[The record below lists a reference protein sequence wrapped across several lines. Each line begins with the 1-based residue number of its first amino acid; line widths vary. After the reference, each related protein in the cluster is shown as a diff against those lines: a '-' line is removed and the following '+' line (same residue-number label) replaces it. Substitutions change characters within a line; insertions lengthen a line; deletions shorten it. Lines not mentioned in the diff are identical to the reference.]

1 MCSKVMVM
9 EWNVTRGASPESR
22 RKSRMHYAK
31 EVDDMSGKRYFKFL
45 FVCLMILSLGM
56 WIQPSYGEE
65 VIKIGFFAPLT
76 GFAAADGASAKHA
89 VEIGVKQINDAGGI
103 NGKNVELVV
112 YDDRVDSKEAVAIAR
127 KLIEKDRVVAIVSGS
142 YSGPTRVTAPIFQ
155 KAGIPMVAGYAV
167 HEDITRAGDF
177 IFRNGFL
184 GEIEGAAAAEV
195 AVKKLKAKRI
205 AVLTMDNDFGR
216 ALSAGFVK
224 HAKESGAQVVSEQV
238 YSLKEEDYT
247 PFLTKVKQVNPDVV
261 FTSGYYKQ
269 AGLVCR
275 QAKDLGLKAQILGE
289 EGFDSPKFIEIAGE
303 SAEGVIIVTNLNRD
317 DKRSHVQEFLR
328 SYKERYGLDADMVGA
343 SSYDAF
349 MIVAH
354 AIQQAGTD
362 PKAIRKALADLRD
375 YDAIT
380 GKISRFNRI
389 GEVTKPVQVQIV
401 KGGKF
406 RYYAVVDDPTVITPP
421 EK

>member
-1 MCSKVMVM
+1 MPYK
-9 EWNVTRGASPESR
+9 
-22 RKSRMHYAK
+22 K
-31 EVDDMSGKRYFKFL
+31 EVDGMSGKKFL
-45 FVCLMILSLGM
+45 TLFFVSLIIFSLGAL
-56 WIQPSYGEE
+56 IKPCYGED
-65 VIKIGFFAPLT
+65 VIKVGFFAPLT
-76 GFAAADGASAKHA
+76 GFAAADGASAKDA

-103 NGKNVELVV
+103 KGKKVKLVI

-127 KLIEKDRVVAIVSGS
+127 KLTEKDKVVAVVSGS

-155 KAGIPMVAGYAV
+155 QAGIPMVAGYAV
-167 HEDITRAGDF
+167 HKDITRAGNF

-195 AVKKLKAKRI
+195 AVKKLMAKRI

-216 ALSAGFVK
+216 ELSAGFVK
-224 HAKESGAQVVSEQV
+224 HAEESGAQIVSHQV

-247 PFLTKVKQVNPDVV
+247 PFLTKVKNVTPDVL

-269 AGLVCR
+269 AALICR

-303 SAEGVIIVTNLNRD
+303 SAEGVIIVTNLDRG
-317 DKRSHVQEFLR
+317 DKRPHVQEFLR
-328 SYKERYGLDADMVGA
+328 TYKKRYGLDADMVGA

-349 MIVAH
+349 MIVAY
-354 AIQQAGTD
+354 AIREAGTN
-362 PKAIRKALADLRD
+362 PNAIRKALAQLRD

-380 GKISRFNRI
+380 GKISRFNAI

-401 KGGKF
+401 RGGEF
-406 RYYAVVDDPTVITPP
+406 RYFGVVDDLGIITPP
-421 EK
+421 EN

>member
-1 MCSKVMVM
+1 MPYK
-9 EWNVTRGASPESR
+9 
-22 RKSRMHYAK
+22 K
-31 EVDDMSGKRYFKFL
+31 EVDGMSGKKFL
-45 FVCLMILSLGM
+45 TLFFVSLIIFSLGAL
-56 WIQPSYGEE
+56 IQPCYGEE
-65 VIKIGFFAPLT
+65 VIKVGFFAPLT

-103 NGKNVELVV
+103 NGKKVKLVI

-127 KLIEKDRVVAIVSGS
+127 KLTEKDKVVAVVSGS
-142 YSGPTRVTAPIFQ
+142 YSGPTRVTAPILQ

-167 HEDITRAGDF
+167 HKDITRAGDF

-195 AVKKLKAKRI
+195 AVKQLMAKRI

-224 HAKESGAQVVSEQV
+224 HAEESGAQIVSHQV

-247 PFLTKVKQVNPDVV
+247 PFLTKVRKVNPDLL

-269 AGLVCR
+269 AALICR
-275 QAKDLGLKAQILGE
+275 QAKDLGLKVQILGE
-289 EGFDSPKFIEIAGE
+289 EGFDSPKFLEIARG

-317 DKRSHVQEFLR
+317 DKRPHVQEFLR
-328 SYKERYGLDADMVGA
+328 TYKERYGLDADMVGA

-349 MIVAH
+349 MIVAY
-354 AIQQAGTD
+354 AIRKAGTN
-362 PKAIRKALADLRD
+362 PKAIRKALAELRD

-380 GKISRFNRI
+380 GNISRFNAI
-389 GEVTKPVQVQIV
+389 GEVTKPVQVQV
-401 KGGKF
+401 VRGGKF
-406 RYYAVVDDPTVITPP
+406 RYYGVVDAPGIITPP
-421 EK
+421 EN

>member
-1 MCSKVMVM
+1 MQK
-9 EWNVTRGASPESR
+9 R
-22 RKSRMHYAK
+22 RLHAE
-31 EVDDMSGKRYFKFL
+31 EVDGMSGKRKLKLL
-45 FVCLMILSLGM
+45 FVCLIVLSLGM
-56 WIQPSYGEE
+56 WTQSAYGEE
-65 VIKIGFFAPLT
+65 VIKVGFFAPLT

-103 NGKNVELVV
+103 NGKKVKLVV

-127 KLIEKDRVVAIVSGS
+127 KLIEKDKVVAVVSGS
-142 YSGPTRVTAPIFQ
+142 YSGPTRVTAPILQ

-167 HEDITRAGDF
+167 HKDITRAGDF

-184 GEIEGAAAAEV
+184 GEVEGAAAAEV
-195 AVKKLKAKRI
+195 AVKNLKAKRI

-224 HAKESGAQVVSEQV
+224 HAEASGVQIVSHQV
-238 YSLKEEDYT
+238 YSLKEQDYT
-247 PFLTKVKQVNPDVV
+247 PFLTKVKEVNPDVI

-269 AGLVCR
+269 AGLICR
-275 QAKDLGLKAQILGE
+275 QSKDLGLKAQILGE

-317 DKRSHVQEFLR
+317 DKRPHVQEFLR
-328 SYKERYGLDADMVGA
+328 TYKERYGLDADMVGA

-349 MIVAH
+349 MIVAQ
-354 AIQQAGTD
+354 AIREAGTD
-362 PKAIRKALADLRD
+362 PKAIRKEIADLRD

-380 GKISRFNRI
+380 GKIRRFNRI

-401 KGGKF
+401 RGGKF
-406 RYYAVVDDPTVITPP
+406 RYYSVVDDPAIITPP
-421 EK
+421 EG

>member
-1 MCSKVMVM
+1 M
-9 EWNVTRGASPESR
+9 
-22 RKSRMHYAK
+22 
-31 EVDDMSGKRYFKFL
+31 DGKKYLKL
-45 FVCLMILSLGM
+45 LLTCLIVLSLGM
-56 WIQPSYGEE
+56 LSQPSYGAEA
-65 VIKIGFFAPLT
+65 VRIGFFAPLT

-89 VEIGVKQINDAGGI
+89 VEIGVKQINDTGGI
-103 NGKNVELVV
+103 NGKKVKLVV

-127 KLIEKDRVVAIVSGS
+127 RLIEKDKVVAVVSGS

-167 HEDITRAGDF
+167 HRDITRAGDF

-184 GEIEGAAAAEV
+184 GEVEGAAAAEI

-224 HAKESGAQVVSEQV
+224 HAEESGAQIVSHQV

-247 PFLTKVKQVNPDVV
+247 PFLTKVKKVDPDVV

-269 AGLVCR
+269 AGLICR
-275 QAKDLGLKAQILGE
+275 QAKDLGLKVQILGE
-289 EGFDSPKFIEIAGE
+289 EGFDSPKFLEIAGE

-317 DKRSHVQEFLR
+317 DKRPHVQEFLR
-328 SYKERYGLDADMVGA
+328 TYKKRYGLDADMVGA

-349 MIVAH
+349 MIIAH
-354 AIQQAGTD
+354 AIREAGTN
-362 PKAIRKALADLRD
+362 PKAIRKAIADLRN
-375 YDAIT
+375 YSAIT
-380 GKISRFNRI
+380 GKISRFNAI

-401 KGGKF
+401 RGAKF
-406 RYYAVVDDPTVITPP
+406 RYYSVVDDPAIITPP

>member
-1 MCSKVMVM
+1 
-9 EWNVTRGASPESR
+9 
-22 RKSRMHYAK
+22 
-31 EVDDMSGKRYFKFL
+31 MSGMRSLKLL
-45 FVCLMILSLGM
+45 FICLIVLSLGM
-56 WIQPSYGEE
+56 WTQSVYGEE
-65 VIKIGFFAPLT
+65 VIKVGFFAPLT

-89 VEIGVKQINDAGGI
+89 VEIGVTQINDAGGI
-103 NGKNVELVV
+103 NGKKVKLVV

-127 KLIEKDRVVAIVSGS
+127 KLIEKDKVVAVVSGS
-142 YSGPTRVTAPIFQ
+142 YSGPTRVTAPILQ

-167 HEDITRAGDF
+167 HKDITRAGDF

-184 GEIEGAAAAEV
+184 GEVEGAAAAEV
-195 AVKKLKAKRI
+195 AVKNLKAKRI

-224 HAKESGAQVVSEQV
+224 HAEASGAKIVSHQV

-247 PFLTKVKQVNPDVV
+247 PFLTKLKEVNPDVI

-269 AGLVCR
+269 AGLICR
-275 QAKDLGLKAQILGE
+275 QSKDLGLKAQILGE

-317 DKRSHVQEFLR
+317 DRRPHVQEFLR
-328 SYKERYGLDADMVGA
+328 TYKERYGLDADMVGA

-349 MIVAH
+349 MIVAQ
-354 AIQQAGTD
+354 AIREAGVD
-362 PKAIRKALADLRD
+362 PKAIRKAIAGLRD

-380 GKISRFNRI
+380 GKISRFNHI

-401 KGGKF
+401 RGGKF
-406 RYYAVVDDPTVITPP
+406 RYYSVVDDPAIITPP
-421 EK
+421 EG

>member
-1 MCSKVMVM
+1 M
-9 EWNVTRGASPESR
+9 
-22 RKSRMHYAK
+22 
-31 EVDDMSGKRYFKFL
+31 DGKKYLKL
-45 FVCLMILSLGM
+45 LLTCLIVLSLGM
-56 WIQPSYGEE
+56 LSQPSYGAEA
-65 VIKIGFFAPLT
+65 VRIGFFAPLT

-89 VEIGVKQINDAGGI
+89 VEIGVKQINDTGGI
-103 NGKNVELVV
+103 NGKKVKLVV

-127 KLIEKDRVVAIVSGS
+127 RLIEKDKVVAVVSGS

-167 HEDITRAGDF
+167 HRDITRAGDF

-184 GEIEGAAAAEV
+184 GEVEGAAAAEI

-224 HAKESGAQVVSEQV
+224 HAEESGAQIVSHQV

-247 PFLTKVKQVNPDVV
+247 PFLTKVKKVDPDVV

-269 AGLVCR
+269 AGLICR
-275 QAKDLGLKAQILGE
+275 QAKDLGLKVQILGE
-289 EGFDSPKFIEIAGE
+289 EGFDSPKFLEIAGE

-317 DKRSHVQEFLR
+317 DKRPHVQEFLR
-328 SYKERYGLDADMVGA
+328 TYKKRYGLDADMVGA

-349 MIVAH
+349 MIIAH
-354 AIQQAGTD
+354 AIREAGTNA
-362 PKAIRKALADLRD
+362 KAIRKAIADLRN
-375 YDAIT
+375 YSAIT
-380 GKISRFNRI
+380 GKISRFNAI

-401 KGGKF
+401 RGAKF
-406 RYYAVVDDPTVITPP
+406 RYYSVVDDPAIITPP

>member
-1 MCSKVMVM
+1 
-9 EWNVTRGASPESR
+9 
-22 RKSRMHYAK
+22 
-31 EVDDMSGKRYFKFL
+31 MSHRNYYKL
-45 FVCLMILSLGM
+45 VLVCIIGLSVGM
-56 WIQPSYGEE
+56 FAQTSYGEE
-65 VIKIGFFAPLT
+65 AIKVGFFAPLT

-103 NGKNVELVV
+103 NGKRVELVV

-127 KLIEKDRVVAIVSGS
+127 KLIEKDKVVAVVSGS

-167 HEDITRAGDF
+167 HRDITRAGDY

-195 AVKKLKAKRI
+195 AVKQLKANRI

-224 HAKESGAQVVSEQV
+224 HAEESGAQIVSHQV

-247 PFLTKVKQVNPDVV
+247 PFLTKVKEVNPEVL

-269 AGLVCR
+269 AGLICR
-275 QAKDLGLKAQILGE
+275 QSKDLGLKAQILGE
-289 EGFDSPKFIEIAGE
+289 EGFDSPKFLEIAGN

-317 DKRSHVQEFLR
+317 DRRPHVQEFLR
-328 SYKERYGLDADMVGA
+328 TYREQYGLDADMVGA

-349 MIVAH
+349 MIVSY
-354 AIQQAGTD
+354 AIRKAGTH
-362 PKAIRKALADLRD
+362 PKAIRDAIAELRD

-380 GKISRFNRI
+380 GKISRFNDI
-389 GEVTKPVQVQIV
+389 GEVKKPVQVQIV
-401 KGGKF
+401 KGGEF
-406 RYYAVVDDPTVITPP
+406 RYYTMVDDPGIITPP

>member
-1 MCSKVMVM
+1 MSSKKYLRLSL
-9 EWNVTRGASPESR
+9 VTL
-22 RKSRMHYAK
+22 
-31 EVDDMSGKRYFKFL
+31 V
-45 FVCLMILSLGM
+45 ILSLGAFS
-56 WIQPSYGEE
+56 QPTYGAE
-65 VIKIGFFAPLT
+65 VIKVGFFAPLT

-103 NGKNVELVV
+103 NGKKVELVV

-127 KLIEKDRVVAIVSGS
+127 KLIEKDRVVAVVSGS
-142 YSGPTRVTAPIFQ
+142 YSGPTRVTAPILQ
-155 KAGIPMVAGYAV
+155 EAGIPMVAGYAV
-167 HEDITRAGDF
+167 HRDITRAGDF

-184 GEIEGAAAAEV
+184 GEVEGAAAAEV
-195 AVKKLKAKRI
+195 AVKNIGAKKI

-216 ALSAGFVK
+216 ALSAGFVER
-224 HAKESGAQVVSEQV
+224 AKQLGAEIVSHQV

-247 PFLTKVKQVNPDVV
+247 PFLTKVKDVDPEVV

-269 AGLVCR
+269 AGLICR
-275 QAKDLGLKAQILGE
+275 QSKDLGLKAQILGE
-289 EGFDSPKFIEIAGE
+289 EGFDSPKFVEIAGD

-317 DKRSHVQEFLR
+317 DKRPHVQEFLR
-328 SYKERYGLDADMVGA
+328 TYKEQYNLDADMVGA

-354 AIQQAGTD
+354 AIRKAGED
-362 PKAIRKALADLRD
+362 PNAIRKALADLRD

-401 KGGKF
+401 RGGKF
-406 RYYAVVDDPTVITPP
+406 RYYGVVDDPAIITPP
-421 EK
+421 EE

>member
-1 MCSKVMVM
+1 MDGKKYLKLLSMCLIIL
-9 EWNVTRGASPESR
+9 
-22 RKSRMHYAK
+22 
-31 EVDDMSGKRYFKFL
+31 FL
-45 FVCLMILSLGM
+45 GILS
-56 WIQPSYGEE
+56 QPSYGTEA
-65 VIKIGFFAPLT
+65 IKIGFFAPLT

-89 VEIGVKQINDAGGI
+89 VEIGVKQINDTGGI
-103 NGKNVELVV
+103 NGRKIKLII

-127 KLIEKDRVVAIVSGS
+127 RLIEKDKVVAVVSGS

-167 HEDITRAGDF
+167 HKDITRAGDF

-195 AVKKLKAKRI
+195 AVRKLKAKRI

-224 HAKESGAQVVSEQV
+224 HAEESGAQIVSHQV

-247 PFLTKVKQVNPDVV
+247 PFLTKIKQVDPEVV

-269 AGLVCR
+269 AGLICR
-275 QAKDLGLKAQILGE
+275 QAKDLGLRVQILGE
-289 EGFDSPKFIEIAGE
+289 EGFDSPKFLEIAGE

-317 DKRSHVQEFLR
+317 DKRAHVQEFLR
-328 SYKERYGLDADMVGA
+328 TYKERYDLDADMVGA

-349 MIVAH
+349 MIVTY
-354 AIQQAGTD
+354 AIREAGLD
-362 PKAIRKALADLRD
+362 PKAIRKAIADLRN
-375 YDAIT
+375 YAAIT
-380 GKISRFNRI
+380 GNISHFNAI
-389 GEVTKPVQVQIV
+389 GEVTKPVQIQIV
-401 KGGKF
+401 RGGKF
-406 RYYAVVDDPTVITPP
+406 RYYSVVDDPAVITPP
-421 EK
+421 ER

>member
-1 MCSKVMVM
+1 MPYK
-9 EWNVTRGASPESR
+9 
-22 RKSRMHYAK
+22 K
-31 EVDDMSGKRYFKFL
+31 EVDGMSGKKFL
-45 FVCLMILSLGM
+45 TLFFVSLIIFSLGAL
-56 WIQPSYGEE
+56 IKPCYGED
-65 VIKIGFFAPLT
+65 VIKVGFFAPLT
-76 GFAAADGASAKHA
+76 GFAAADGASAKDA

-103 NGKNVELVV
+103 KGKKVKLVI

-127 KLIEKDRVVAIVSGS
+127 KLIEKDKVVAVVSGS

-155 KAGIPMVAGYAV
+155 QAGIPMVAGYAV
-167 HEDITRAGDF
+167 HKDITRAGNF

-195 AVKKLKAKRI
+195 AVKKLMAKRI

-216 ALSAGFVK
+216 ELSAGFVK
-224 HAKESGAQVVSEQV
+224 HAEESGAQIVSHQV

-247 PFLTKVKQVNPDVV
+247 PFLTKVKNVTPDVL

-269 AGLVCR
+269 AALICR

-303 SAEGVIIVTNLNRD
+303 SAEGVIIVTNLDRG
-317 DKRSHVQEFLR
+317 DKRPHVQEFLR
-328 SYKERYGLDADMVGA
+328 TYKKRYGLDADMVGA

-349 MIVAH
+349 MIVAY
-354 AIQQAGTD
+354 AIREAGTN
-362 PKAIRKALADLRD
+362 PNAIRKALAQLRD

-380 GKISRFNRI
+380 GKISRFNAI

-401 KGGKF
+401 RGGEF
-406 RYYAVVDDPTVITPP
+406 RYFGVVDDLGIITPP
-421 EK
+421 EN

>member
-1 MCSKVMVM
+1 
-9 EWNVTRGASPESR
+9 
-22 RKSRMHYAK
+22 
-31 EVDDMSGKRYFKFL
+31 MSGKKFL
-45 FVCLMILSLGM
+45 TLFFVSLIIFSLGAL
-56 WIQPSYGEE
+56 IQPCYGEE
-65 VIKIGFFAPLT
+65 VIKVGFFAPLT

-103 NGKNVELVV
+103 QGKKVKLVI

-127 KLIEKDRVVAIVSGS
+127 KLTEKDKVVAVVSGS

-155 KAGIPMVAGYAV
+155 QAGIPMVAGYAV
-167 HEDITRAGDF
+167 HKDITRSGDF

-195 AVKKLKAKRI
+195 AVKKLMAKRI

-224 HAKESGAQVVSEQV
+224 HAEESGVQIVSHQV

-247 PFLTKVKQVNPDVV
+247 PFLTKVKKVNPDVL

-269 AGLVCR
+269 AALICR

-289 EGFDSPKFIEIAGE
+289 EGFDSPKFLEIARE
-303 SAEGVIIVTNLNRD
+303 SAEGVIIVTNLDRD
-317 DKRSHVQEFLR
+317 DKRPHVQEFLR
-328 SYKERYGLDADMVGA
+328 TYKERYGLDADMVGA

-349 MIVAH
+349 MIVAY
-354 AIQQAGTD
+354 AIREAGTN
-362 PKAIRKALADLRD
+362 PNAIRKALAELRD

-380 GKISRFNRI
+380 GKISRFNAI
-389 GEVTKPVQVQIV
+389 GEVTKPVQVQV
-401 KGGKF
+401 VRGGEF
-406 RYYAVVDDPTVITPP
+406 RYYGVVDDLGIITPP
-421 EK
+421 AN

>member
-1 MCSKVMVM
+1 MMDKKYLKLLLTCLIIL
-9 EWNVTRGASPESR
+9 
-22 RKSRMHYAK
+22 
-31 EVDDMSGKRYFKFL
+31 FL
-45 FVCLMILSLGM
+45 GIL
-56 WIQPSYGEE
+56 IQPSYGEE

-103 NGKNVELVV
+103 NGKKVKLVV

-127 KLIEKDRVVAIVSGS
+127 KLIEKDRVVAVVSGS
-142 YSGPTRVTAPIFQ
+142 YSGPTRVTAPILQ

-167 HEDITRAGDF
+167 HRDITRAGDF

-184 GEIEGAAAAEV
+184 GEVEGAAAAEV
-195 AVKKLKAKRI
+195 AVKKLRAKRI

-224 HAKESGAQVVSEQV
+224 HAEESGGQIVSHQV

-269 AGLVCR
+269 AGLICR
-275 QAKDLGLKAQILGE
+275 QSKDLGLKAKILGE
-289 EGFDSPKFIEIAGE
+289 EGFDSPKFIEIAGK
-303 SAEGVIIVTNLNRD
+303 SAEGVVIVTNLNRD
-317 DKRSHVQEFLR
+317 DKRSHVQEFLKA
-328 SYKERYGLDADMVGA
+328 YKERYGLDADMVGA

-349 MIVAH
+349 MIIAH
-354 AIQQAGTD
+354 AIRKAGND
-362 PKAIRKALADLRD
+362 PKAIRNALADLRG

-401 KGGKF
+401 RGGKF
-406 RYYAVVDDPTVITPP
+406 RYYAVVDDPAIITPP